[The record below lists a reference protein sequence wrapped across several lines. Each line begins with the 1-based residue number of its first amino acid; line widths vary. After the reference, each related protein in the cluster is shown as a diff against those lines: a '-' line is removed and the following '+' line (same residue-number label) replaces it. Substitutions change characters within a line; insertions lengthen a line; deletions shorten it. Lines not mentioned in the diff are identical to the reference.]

1 MAVDLRCPNC
11 EDNLGKDTENSA
23 LAYCG
28 TCGEDNIYNERG
40 DTDDLD
46 EDELKKFKALKRKR
60 NSNNAYPSFKGLNMP
75 RGRGRW

>member
-28 TCGEDNIYNERG
+28 NCGESNIYNERG
-40 DTDDLD
+40 ETDGLTP
-46 EDELKKFKALKRKR
+46 EELATFNAIKRKR
-60 NSNNAYPSFKGLNMP
+60 SNGSGRIFNMN
-75 RGRGRW
+75 R